1 MSIAASAALNT
12 TASKQNSSSI
22 LLPLT
27 VGTFMSALDTTVV
40 NMALPI
46 IQSHFHVS
54 ISIVE
59 WIVIAYL
66 LILSSMLLTF
76 GRLSDLYGHKK
87 VYLSGFVIFTICSLL
102 CGLSTQIW
110 ILVVFR
116 VLQAFGASMM
126 FATSSAIISANI
138 PAEKRGKSFGII
150 AITVAASCCIGPILG
165 GFLTEALGWESIF
178 FINVPI
184 GVIGSFLV
192 YKNIP
197 TDKKISAV
205 PFDTAGSILIFASLF
220 LILLPIDLAGSNR
233 ISALQFVTILIVG
246 LLLASLFILHEKNT
260 NHPLLKLQLFKNR
273 VFSASLVAAVFNYMA
288 QFMMV
293 FIAPYYLEKIRVFS
307 PTIAG
312 LLYMPMPL
320 ATILVAP
327 ISGSFS
333 DKHDSRILTSG
344 GMGIMAVALFMLSFL
359 NLNTP
364 NWYIVIPMILAGIG
378 SGMFQAPNNNSIMSN
393 APAEHRGAASGALAT
408 MRNIGMVLGIAISSS
423 LFTLSS
429 NNKAVSYVVKGLVG
443 IHYKQ
448 QSYIYGVHIS
458 FIAAAIAGLIAMLAS
473 LCKTK

>member
-1 MSIAASAALNT
+1 MSISASPTINT
-12 TASKQNSSSI
+12 TTNKQNTTSI

-59 WIVIAYL
+59 WVVIAYL

-87 VYLSGFVIFTICSLL
+87 VYLTGFVIFTICSLL
-102 CGLSTQIW
+102 CGLSTGIW
-110 ILVVFR
+110 TLVGFR
-116 VLQAFGASMM
+116 VLQAVGASMM
-126 FATSSAIISANI
+126 FSTSSAIISGNI

-150 AITVAASCCIGPILG
+150 AITVAASCCVGPILG
-165 GFLTEALGWESIF
+165 GFLTEAFGWESIF

-184 GVIGSFLV
+184 GVIGSLLV

-197 TDKKISAV
+197 TDKKITAV

-233 ISALQFVTILIVG
+233 ISSLQFCIMLIAGIILA
-246 LLLASLFILHEKNT
+246 LLFILHEKNSK
-260 NHPLLKLQLFKNR
+260 HPLLKLQLFKNR
-273 VFSASLVAAVFNYMA
+273 VFSASLAAAVFNYMA

-293 FIAPYYLEKIRVFS
+293 FLAPYYLEKIRVFS
-307 PTIAG
+307 PTMAG

-320 ATILVAP
+320 ATILIAP

-333 DKHDSRILTSG
+333 DHHDSRILTSG
-344 GMGIMAVALFMLSFL
+344 GMGIMAAAMFMLSFL

-364 NWYIVIPMILAGIG
+364 NWFVIISMILAGIG
-378 SGMFQAPNNNSIMSN
+378 SGMFQAPNNNSIMGN

-423 LFTLSS
+423 LFTLCS
-429 NNKAVSYVVKGLVG
+429 NNKAAIYAAKGLVG
-443 IHYKQ
+443 IHIKQ

-458 FIAAAIAGLIAMLAS
+458 FIAAAIAGLIAMFAS